1 MKKAMLLLCVLLL
14 TGCKADK
21 TIDKTSNTESI
32 KEEEKTP
39 VENSQ
44 EDLQETIQENKQ
56 EEIQE
61 NKQEEIQ
68 GNKKEEIQENK
79 QEEPQ
84 KTCTPKKFQNPYK
97 YAYETMEECKKESQS
112 TAFFDITDNI
122 DDRVFTVNCD
132 TIVDDC
138 GTTWYGVSYNIYDPD
153 NATNDDGI
161 VVVHY

>member
-14 TGCKADK
+14 TGCKTDK

-56 EEIQE
+56 
-61 NKQEEIQ
+61 
-68 GNKKEEIQENK
+68 EEIQENK